1 MPSTGIGNLRNA
13 LALSKRPRLLLA
25 DSQQLMLD
33 GLRLVLE
40 PECEILATFTDGA
53 SLLAEAEKHRP
64 DLILTDF
71 WLPAVSGIEVVRR
84 LRRVLPSTKAVF
96 LTTSSTLASILGS
109 LGTERESYILKQC
122 SSSELRA
129 AVKQVLRGG
138 VYVPPLMKKPPGKQ
152 VEISSPALHTA
163 ARLTQRQ
170 KAVLQLVA
178 EGLPER
184 DIAAVLGISVKTVA
198 FHKTAI
204 KSKLNINT
212 TAALTRY
219 ALQHG
224 VIS

>member
-84 LRRVLPSTKAVF
+84 LRRVLPSTKVVF

-109 LGTERESYILKQC
+109 LGSEGESYILKQC

-129 AVKQVLRGG
+129 AVKQVLR
-138 VYVPPLMKKPPGKQ
+138 
-152 VEISSPALHTA
+152 
-163 ARLTQRQ
+163 
-170 KAVLQLVA
+170 
-178 EGLPER
+178 
-184 DIAAVLGISVKTVA
+184 
-198 FHKTAI
+198 
-204 KSKLNINT
+204 
-212 TAALTRY
+212 
-219 ALQHG
+219 
-224 VIS
+224 